1 MKTYDHE
8 ISDIEYQ
15 TAIEMAEHS
24 LFTQLKPTLKKDG
37 NQWCVLYGDNLE
49 DGVVGFGD
57 SPNLAI
63 QAFNTAWYKK
73 ITPVD
78 EIFSGTKEALDNI
91 KLL

>member
-1 MKTYDHE
+1 MQSGGIFYLF
-8 ISDIEYQ
+8 EYSKRSV
-15 TAIEMAEHS
+15 AIVECLVVVAS
-24 LFTQLKPTLKKDG
+24 GPVDFA
-37 NQWCVLYGDNLE
+37 

-78 EIFSGTKEALDNI
+78 EIFSETKEALDNI